1 MQRSAVAAPSPPFRR
16 CRCLVPLATT
26 VFPRQ
31 RRVREEHSVCCGVW
45 GDLARLL
52 LPPAAPTP
60 ADPAASGETKG
71 KNVSGLGQLIGIM
84 GAGVGLLVR
93 ACVGFSRSMG
103 GLGHQEGARVGSGAR
118 V

>member
-1 MQRSAVAAPSPPFRR
+1 
-16 CRCLVPLATT
+16 

-31 RRVREEHSVCCGVW
+31 RRAREEHRVCVVGCRGW

-60 ADPAASGETKG
+60 ADPAASSETKG

-93 ACVGFSRSMG
+93 VCVGFSRALG
-103 GLGHQEGARVGSGAR
+103 GLGHHEGARVGSGGQ

>member
-1 MQRSAVAAPSPPFRR
+1 
-16 CRCLVPLATT
+16 
-26 VFPRQ
+26 
-31 RRVREEHSVCCGVW
+31 VCCGVW

-60 ADPAASGETKG
+60 ADPAASGESKG
-71 KNVSGLGQLIGIM
+71 KNVSGLGQPIGIM

-103 GLGHQEGARVGSGAR
+103 GWVGTGGLRSAGVGYEGRLSGWLGVECYSTPRV
-118 V
+118 